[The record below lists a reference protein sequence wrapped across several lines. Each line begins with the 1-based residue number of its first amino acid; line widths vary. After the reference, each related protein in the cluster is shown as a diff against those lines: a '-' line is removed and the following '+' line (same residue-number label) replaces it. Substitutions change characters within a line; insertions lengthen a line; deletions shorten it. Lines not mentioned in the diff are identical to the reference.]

1 MNKLGPRLFNNIFA
15 FHDAVGASFDNFFQ
29 VKKQRPDQTV
39 VPLHQ
44 NMTNVVRVT
53 ENKKRLV
60 PLSQIKTF
68 DQLLQNID
76 KFEVRINNKCFL
88 LLSDFYF
95 RYFV

>member
-1 MNKLGPRLFNNIFA
+1 MIQCVLLLTIFQA
-15 FHDAVGASFDNFFQ
+15 
-29 VKKQRPDQTV
+29 KRQRPDQTV
-39 VPLHQ
+39 VPVNQ
-44 NMTNVVRVT
+44 NMDNIVRVT

-88 LLSDFYF
+88 LLSVFLF
-95 RYFV
+95 